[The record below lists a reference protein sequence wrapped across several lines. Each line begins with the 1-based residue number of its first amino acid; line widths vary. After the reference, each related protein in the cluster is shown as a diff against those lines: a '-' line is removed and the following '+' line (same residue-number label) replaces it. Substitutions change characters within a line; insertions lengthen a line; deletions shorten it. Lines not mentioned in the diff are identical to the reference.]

1 MGVTVH
7 VCATVHICATGHY
20 FLAGMFTHL
29 KPSVYIS
36 PRAETL
42 VGSHR
47 ALRSLDE
54 SSAAWVD
61 ARMAII
67 ILFFLDYRNQSG
79 MVPIW
84 PVLLFCFSF
93 NSIFSLELL
102 VFTL

>member
-7 VCATVHICATGHY
+7 VCATGQY
-20 FLAGMFTHL
+20 FLAGMFSHR

-36 PRAETL
+36 PGAETL
-42 VGSHR
+42 VVSHR

-54 SSAAWVD
+54 SSAAWVN
-61 ARMAII
+61 ARMAVII
-67 ILFFLDYRNQSG
+67 CFLFLDYRNQSG

>member
-1 MGVTVH
+1 
-7 VCATVHICATGHY
+7 
-20 FLAGMFTHL
+20 MFTHR

-36 PRAETL
+36 PGAETL
-42 VGSHR
+42 VVSHR
-47 ALRSLDE
+47 ALRSLDD

-61 ARMAII
+61 ARIAVIMFVCF
-67 ILFFLDYRNQSG
+67 LGFFFLDYRNQSG

-84 PVLLFCFSF
+84 PVHLFCFSF